1 MLNTQ
6 YRMHPSI
13 CSLISDF
20 MYDNLLKSG
29 KSKSNK
35 LLSSL
40 ILESSTVTIIDT
52 STMMPFSSIT
62 NTGSKINPLNALVA
76 RNLIK
81 ELNKSDPDFDI
92 GYCVPFKSQS
102 KLLKA
107 ITSKDLLD
115 NISAGTVHSFQGNE
129 KDIIIYDTVEAISNN
144 FLYIHF

>member
-1 MLNTQ
+1 
-6 YRMHPSI
+6 
-13 CSLISDF
+13 
-20 MYDNLLKSG
+20 
-29 KSKSNK
+29 
-35 LLSSL
+35 
-40 ILESSTVTIIDT
+40 
-52 STMMPFSSIT
+52 MPFSSIT

-81 ELNKSDPDFDI
+81 ELNISDPDFDI